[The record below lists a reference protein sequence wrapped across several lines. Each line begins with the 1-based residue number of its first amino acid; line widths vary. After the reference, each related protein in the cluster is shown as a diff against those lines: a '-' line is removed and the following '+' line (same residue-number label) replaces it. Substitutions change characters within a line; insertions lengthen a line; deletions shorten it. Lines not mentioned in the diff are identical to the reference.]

1 MTNQEIAI
9 KYLSNFCEG
18 AINELEPLLAPA
30 LSFTGTLKSYSSA
43 KEYLASLRDDP
54 PEQCNYNILSITEN
68 DNFVGLFYE
77 YVKSDKSLRVAQL
90 FKIKD
95 QLIHEVL
102 LVFDGRGFE

>member
-18 AINELEPLLAPA
+18 TIDKIVPLLAPD
-30 LSFTGTLKSYSSA
+30 LSFTGTLNSYSSA

-54 PEQCNYNILSITEN
+54 PGRCDYNILSITEN
-68 DNFVGLFYE
+68 DDFVGLFYE
-77 YVKSDKSLRVAQL
+77 YVKPNQTMQVAQL
-90 FKIKD
+90 FKIKN
-95 QLIHEVL
+95 QQIHEIL